1 MMLSLSKP
9 LYFFCKVVHINA
21 LNQIFTR
28 VVIKSDQK
36 FLLISIEFSATL
48 KELANN
54 VENKPKIV
62 NNGVFLEDY
71 YAH

>member
-9 LYFFCKVVHINA
+9 LCFFCKVEHKNA

-36 FLLISIEFSATL
+36 FLLISIEFSTTL
-48 KELANN
+48 KKLANN
-54 VENKPKIV
+54 VDNKPKIV